1 MYFTQILF
9 HYQCFSCIQFL
20 GPNKIIA
27 CGILFEF
34 LSLWQHFVLLKIVLR
49 LDHVLK
55 SSDFF
60 SSNSLMSK
68 QFSYYPMVL
77 WRNFF
82 SNKNYRRVLRAL
94 AIVLPLGGWA
104 GPAPMLN
111 MLLCCCCWGVWGM
124 APKVGVACWDPPKAK
139 PPAAGAAPL
148 DGAAGAE
155 PKAKLGGDAAA
166 APKLK
171 PPWEDWDGFAAAP
184 YDGGG
189 GWPKV
194 DAGAPEKREWNWQ

>member
-1 MYFTQILF
+1 
-9 HYQCFSCIQFL
+9 
-20 GPNKIIA
+20 
-27 CGILFEF
+27 
-34 LSLWQHFVLLKIVLR
+34 
-49 LDHVLK
+49 
-55 SSDFF
+55 
-60 SSNSLMSK
+60 
-68 QFSYYPMVL
+68 
-77 WRNFF
+77 
-82 SNKNYRRVLRAL
+82 
-94 AIVLPLGGWA
+94 
-104 GPAPMLN
+104 
-111 MLLCCCCWGVWGM
+111 M

-194 DAGAPEKREWNWQ
+194 EAGAPEKRELNLTIKNVIVMLQPLTCSWHQKTNSPIHEFKVLYKTQEPFKTPF